1 MNYKKILVLTSVIIL
16 PIVFGQFTYKKS
28 AGAHPGSTGAPG
40 DNTCA
45 KSGCHTG
52 AAVVYNDTTVNQ
64 LIFSQAD
71 STYLPGQ
78 TYTVT
83 VRTSNPGKQRFGF
96 EFQAITDATSL
107 EAGTVVI
114 TDLIRTH
121 EVTHMVGSDFRTSAT
136 HNTASTPELSPGFNE
151 WTFDWTAPAT
161 NVGDIVFYY
170 ATNSTNNN
178 NTASGDRIYNNTFRI
193 RISPLFSI
201 NEIIDI
207 ENTNAFYNNETNQVI
222 LNYFLKKDKKI
233 SISIFDSFGRE
244 VFNQKNRSKNAG
256 QQKDELSLRNELS
269 TGIYYV
275 NISIDNNKSFTKKIS
290 VK

>member
-1 MNYKKILVLTSVIIL
+1 MNYKKTLILTAAVVMPVL
-16 PIVFGQFTYKKS
+16 FGQFTYKKS

-52 AAVVYNDTTVNQ
+52 SAVVYNDTTVNH
-64 LIFSQAD
+64 LIYSQAD

-78 TYTVT
+78 TYTIT
-83 VRTSNPGKQRFGF
+83 VRTTNPGKQRFGF

-136 HNTASTPELSPGFNE
+136 HNTVSTPELSPGFNE
-151 WTFDWTAPAT
+151 WTFDWTAPAS

-178 NTASGDRIYNNTFRI
+178 NASTGDRIFNNTFRI

-201 NEIIDI
+201 NEIIDV
-207 ENTNAFYNNETNQVI
+207 ENTNVFYDNETNQIV
-222 LNYFLKKDKKI
+222 LNYFLKVDKKI
-233 SISIFDSFGRE
+233 NINVFDSFGRE
-244 VFNQKNRSKNAG
+244 VFKQKNKSKNAG
-256 QQKDELSLRNELS
+256 QQKDELSLKS
-269 TGIYYV
+269 TVSAGVYYV
-275 NISIDNNKSFTKKIS
+275 NISIDNKSFSKKIII
-290 VK
+290 K

>member
-1 MNYKKILVLTSVIIL
+1 MNRKKYIVLVVLLGLSIVSV
-16 PIVFGQFTYKKS
+16 QFTYKKS

-64 LIFSQAD
+64 LVFSEAD
-71 STYLPGQ
+71 STYIPGQ

-83 VRTSNPGKQRFGF
+83 VKTTNPGKQRFGF
-96 EFQAITDATSL
+96 EFQAIVDATSL

-136 HNTASTPELSPGFNE
+136 HNTVGTPELSPGYNE

-161 NVGDIVFYY
+161 NVGDIIFYY

-178 NTASGDRIYNNTFRI
+178 NAVTGDRIFNNTFRLK
-193 RISPLFSI
+193 ISPLFYI
-201 NEIIDI
+201 NELVDVSGA
-207 ENTNAFYNNETNQVI
+207 NAYYNSESNQIV
-222 LNYFLKKDKKI
+222 LNYVLKKENKV
-233 SISIFDSFGRE
+233 SIRVYDSFGRE
-244 VFNQKNRSKNAG
+244 IVKHTNKMKSVGEQKE
-256 QQKDELSLRNELS
+256 ELSLKNKPQS
-269 TGIYYV
+269 GIYYV
-275 NISIDNNKSFTKKIS
+275 NVFVGNKSFTKKVSIN
-290 VK
+290 

>member
-1 MNYKKILVLTSVIIL
+1 MNFKKTLIITSIITFPIL
-16 PIVFGQFTYKKS
+16 FGQFTYKKS

-45 KSGCHTG
+45 KAGCHVG
-52 AAVVYNDTTVNQ
+52 SAVTYNDTTINQ
-64 LIFSQAD
+64 LIFSQTD

-78 TYTVT
+78 TYTIT
-83 VRTSNPGKQRFGF
+83 VRTTNPGKQRFGF

-136 HNTASTPELSPGFNE
+136 HSTVGTPELSPGFNE

-178 NTASGDRIYNNTFRI
+178 NASTGDRIYNNTFRI
-193 RISPLFSI
+193 KISPMFSI
-201 NEIIDI
+201 NELVDI
-207 ENTNAFYNNETNQVI
+207 QSVNAFYDNETNQIVF
-222 LNYFLKKDKKI
+222 NYFLKSDKKVNI
-233 SISIFDSFGRE
+233 NVFDSFGRE
-244 VFNQKNRSKNAG
+244 VFKQKNKSKNAG
-256 QQKDELSLRNELS
+256 QQKDELPLKDQLS
-269 TGIYYV
+269 TGVFYV
-275 NISIDNNKSFTKKIS
+275 NLSIDNKSFSKKIII
-290 VK
+290 K

>member
-1 MNYKKILVLTSVIIL
+1 MKFKKILIITAVIAFPIL
-16 PIVFGQFTYKKS
+16 FGQFTYKKS

-52 AAVVYNDTTVNQ
+52 SAVTYNDTLVNQ

-78 TYTVT
+78 TYTIT

-107 EAGTVVI
+107 EAGVVVI
-114 TDLIRTH
+114 TDVLRTH

-136 HNTASTPELSPGFNE
+136 HSTVGTPELSPGFNE
-151 WTFDWTAPAT
+151 WTFDWTAPAS

-178 NTASGDRIYNNTFRI
+178 NASTGDRIFLNTFRI
-193 RISPLFSI
+193 RISPMFSI
-201 NEIIDI
+201 NELVDVQNANVFYDGEANQII
-207 ENTNAFYNNETNQVI
+207 F
-222 LNYFLKKDKKI
+222 NYFLKSDKKVNI
-233 SISIFDSFGRE
+233 TIFDSFGRE
-244 VFNQKNRSKNAG
+244 VFKQKNKSKNAG
-256 QQKDELSLRNELS
+256 QQKDELSLRNQLS
-269 TGIYYV
+269 TGVYYV
-275 NISIDNNKSFTKKIS
+275 NLSIDNKSFSKKIII
-290 VK
+290 K

>member
-1 MNYKKILVLTSVIIL
+1 MNHKKYIVLAVLLGLSVL
-16 PIVFGQFTYKKS
+16 SFQFTYKKS

-45 KSGCHTG
+45 KVGCHTG
-52 AAVVYNDTTVNQ
+52 AAVVYNDTIVNK
-64 LIFSQAD
+64 LIFSEAD

-78 TYTVT
+78 TYTIT
-83 VRTSNPGKQRFGF
+83 IKTENPGKQRFGF

-114 TDLIRTH
+114 TDLVRTH

-136 HNTASTPELSPGFNE
+136 HNLVGTPELSPGYNE

-178 NTASGDRIYNNTFRI
+178 NAASGDRIFNNTFRLK
-193 RISPLFSI
+193 ISPMFYI
-201 NEIIDI
+201 NELVDVSGA
-207 ENTNAFYNNETNQVI
+207 NAYYNSESNHIV
-222 LNYFLKKDKKI
+222 LNYVLKKDNKV
-233 SISIFDSFGRE
+233 SIRVYDSFGRE
-244 VFNQKNRSKNAG
+244 VFKQNNRMKSVGEQKE
-256 QQKDELSLRNELS
+256 ELSLKNKPL
-269 TGIYYV
+269 TGMYYV
-275 NISIDNNKSFTKKIS
+275 NIVVGNKSFTKKININ
-290 VK
+290 